1 VGLLL
6 VSTQPFYAQESSGF
20 EKIADVSPDGKF
32 GLCISCSSEPADS
45 NNIDPDLITA
55 AELVSLPSKN
65 NVIKGRNYSGSVPDL
80 IWSKGANWLECSL
93 SSGSLVTDVCLS
105 QVGR

>member
-1 VGLLL
+1 M
-6 VSTQPFYAQESSGF
+6 QPIYAQESPAF
-20 EKIADVSPDGKF
+20 KKIRDVSPDKTF
-32 GLCISCSSEPADS
+32 ALRISCSSETADPD
-45 NNIDPDLITA
+45 NIDLDLITA

-80 IWSKGANWLECSL
+80 IWSKGVNWLECSL
-93 SSGSLVTDVCLS
+93 SSGSLVTDYVCLS